1 MRRFLNGVISG
12 IVLTIAGA
20 LGGLVLI
27 GHLLD
32 IEDPLAKVD
41 AIVAV
46 SGDEGFRTDTAVDLW
61 KRGYAPTIIFA
72 GSALDPESISSADIM
87 KREAVAAG
95 VPAAAIL
102 VEPFSNT
109 TEENAAGVV
118 RLMGAKGLKTA
129 ILVTSPYHQRRA
141 AILFGRAAALTPI
154 AFRNYPARD
163 PRWDPNTWWLA
174 EPARSLTVVEL
185 AKLSVEVGGPALR
198 RGS

>member
-1 MRRFLNGVISG
+1 MRRFLSGFIFG
-12 IVLTIAGA
+12 IVFVIAAA
-20 LGGLVLI
+20 LGGLVLV

-32 IEDPLAKVD
+32 IEDPLAQVD
-41 AIVAV
+41 AIVAL
-46 SGDEGFRTDTAVDLW
+46 SGDEGPRTDTAVDLW

-72 GSALDPESISSADIM
+72 GSALDPDSISSADIM

-102 VEPFSNT
+102 VEPLSST
-109 TEENAAGVV
+109 TEENAARVV
-118 RLMGAKGLKTA
+118 RLMRDKGLKTA

-141 AILFGRAAALTPI
+141 AILFARAVSATPI

-163 PRWDPNTWWLA
+163 PQWDPNTWWLDQ
-174 EPARSLTVVEL
+174 PARRLTLIEL
-185 AKLSVEVGGPALR
+185 AKLSVEVGGPVFR